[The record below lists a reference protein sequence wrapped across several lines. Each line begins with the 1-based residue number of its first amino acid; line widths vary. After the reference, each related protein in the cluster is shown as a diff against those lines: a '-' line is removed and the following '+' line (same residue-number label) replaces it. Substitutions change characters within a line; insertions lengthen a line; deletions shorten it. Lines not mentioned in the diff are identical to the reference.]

1 MSRINDALK
10 RASRTMRRMPRST
23 VVEESAFKPVSGGGR
38 SRGWSGM
45 AVPLLA
51 GVVLTMSMWLLWRGF
66 SVGDSQSAGTGPAF
80 SIGAEVPV
88 EPNLSDWS
96 ASVER
101 TLDAPAT
108 TSTGGQPFEQG
119 WQPFEPRPD
128 TRTASR
134 TDAPS
139 SPPFAD
145 SGDAPAID
153 AEPGFPELKLQ
164 AVFYRHRNP
173 SVLINN
179 RALFVGDSFEGVRIE
194 RIDREG
200 VLVEWRGRMR
210 VLRTGQSGERGASE
224 TPR

>member
-10 RASRTMRRMPRST
+10 RASRTVRRTPRST
-23 VVEESAFKPVSGGGR
+23 VVDETAFKPVSERGR
-38 SRGWSGM
+38 SRSWTGM

-51 GVVLTMSMWLLWRGF
+51 GVVLTMSVWLLWRGF
-66 SVGDSQSAGTGPAF
+66 SVGDSQSTGTGSSSATG
-80 SIGAEVPV
+80 SRVPV
-88 EPNLSDWS
+88 EPDLSDWS
-96 ASVER
+96 AVAGE
-101 TLDAPAT
+101 TVDAPEQ

-119 WQPFEPRPD
+119 WQPFEPRANA
-128 TRTASR
+128 RTAAR
-134 TDAPS
+134 VAGS
-139 SPPFAD
+139 SELSAAE
-145 SGDAPAID
+145 GDRGPVMESELD
-153 AEPGFPELKLQ
+153 FPNLKLQ

-210 VLRTGQSGERGASE
+210 VLRMGQSEGSE
-224 TPR
+224 ESEAPR